1 MKRLQNLLLIGGTG
15 RNIGKSTLMEII
27 IRKFGKEL
35 PLIALK
41 SSMLMPGEAY
51 LHGKH
56 KLVEPDEFLLQE
68 EVYDGSVKDSQRYL
82 KAGATQSFFLSVGE
96 KALSDAFEMFLKT
109 VGNSGIIIAESN
121 VLREVAIPGVFI
133 MIKGNSSIKPQAK
146 RFLELA
152 DKVVP
157 AMDMVAFK
165 KVVSELRF
173 DETGWHFSE

>member
-27 IRKFGKEL
+27 IQRFGKEL

-41 SSMLMPGEAY
+41 SSMLMPGEVY
-51 LHGKH
+51 FHGKH

-68 EVYDGSVKDSQRYL
+68 EVYDGSLKDSQRYL
-82 KAGATQSFFLSVGE
+82 KAGASRSFFLSVGE
-96 KALSDAFEMFLKT
+96 KALSEAFEKFLKT

-121 VLREVAIPGVFI
+121 VLREVAIPGTFI
-133 MIKGNSSIKPQAK
+133 MIKGNSSVKPQAK
-146 RFLELA
+146 KFLELA
-152 DKVVP
+152 DRVIP
-157 AMDMVAFK
+157 AMDVDAFEKVAA
-165 KVVSELRF
+165 ELRL